1 MMERVDFCS
10 GQSGSE
16 CVEYSPLPISVV
28 LSGFLM
34 QLRTRFKSSFTVHV
48 FVIANV
54 SPSFV
59 LFGRIS
65 INKAKLIQ
73 LCLVCLY
80 VDLLNSIH
88 PFHHLE
94 PPNPL
99 IRAIY
104 TLPVVRCICKILN
117 STNIANWRCF
127 LHMTEKYH
135 TSKFVWY
142 FILLT

>member
-1 MMERVDFCS
+1 MRPNKTKEGDTLAITKTWTVKDDLNRVLNYIKNPDKTTELVMVS
-10 GQSGSE
+10 IPRTQSH
-16 CVEYSPLPISVV
+16 SVHY
-28 LSGFLM
+28 
-34 QLRTRFKSSFTVHV
+34 R
-48 FVIANV
+48 N
-54 SPSFV
+54 
-59 LFGRIS
+59 
-65 INKAKLIQ
+65 
-73 LCLVCLY
+73 
-80 VDLLNSIH
+80 
-88 PFHHLE
+88 

-104 TLPVVRCICKILN
+104 TLSVVRCICKILN